1 MSARTYR
8 TACAAL
14 LTSLAALTLA
24 APASAKDPRV
34 FLGTPD
40 PVLLPALNPST
51 GTGYC
56 EGFDALITFT
66 DVNQYIIH
74 QTTDPATGDLTL
86 KITGRARATV
96 TNQTTGESVTFNIS
110 GPGTVVLDS
119 NFNIL
124 SADAHGPNLFWT
136 DQSLSFPGVPT
147 ISYTTGHVT
156 FDVDASGQTTSYTLA
171 GGARQTDVC
180 AVLAS

>member
-14 LTSLAALTLA
+14 RTSLAALTLA

-156 FDVDASGQTTSYTLA
+156 FTVDRTTRETTSYSLA
-171 GGARQTDVC
+171 GRRTDVC
-180 AVLAS
+180 ALLAS